1 MSRAEMMQLVTRGDC
16 EIVIT
21 RVFDAPREMVFDAH
35 TKPEL
40 LKRWM
45 TGSPGWSLEVC
56 EIDLRV
62 GGAFRYVWRGPKGQ
76 DMGMGGVHREIVPP
90 ERLVTTELFDVDW
103 TGGEVISTLV
113 LTESDGKTTLT
124 NTLLYP
130 SRESR
135 DSVVNSGMGKGMGDG
150 FDQLEDLLLSM
161 SAGGREA

>member
-21 RVFDAPREMVFDAH
+21 RVFDATRQMVFDAH

-45 TGSPGWSLEVC
+45 TGSPGWSLVVC

-62 GGAFRYVWRGPKGQ
+62 GGAFRYVWRGPNGQ

-135 DSVVNSGMGKGMGDG
+135 DSVVNSGMGKGMGNG
-150 FDQLEDLLLSM
+150 YDQLEDLLLSM
-161 SAGGREA
+161 SGGGREA

>member
-1 MSRAEMMQLVTRGDC
+1 MNRAETMQLVARGDC

-45 TGSPGWSLEVC
+45 TGSPGWSLVVC

-62 GGAFRYVWRGPKGQ
+62 GGAFRYVWRGPTGQ

-90 ERLVTTELFDVDW
+90 ERLVTTELFDMDW

-113 LTESDGKTTLT
+113 LTESNGKTTLT

-135 DSVVNSGMGKGMGDG
+135 DSVVNSGMGKGMGNG
-150 FDQLEDLLLSM
+150 YDQLEDLLLSM
-161 SAGGREA
+161 SAGGREG